1 MTDLPSHIRDEFETY
16 VRKSAPTIDMRS
28 RNGRYT
34 EKTVNIL
41 WDMWVYA
48 YHFGLDEGLSSEIDV
63 QAHNL
68 DKYTSMADRARNLK
82 KTNKGSGK

>member
-16 VRKSAPTIDMRS
+16 VKTSAPTIDMRS
-28 RNGRYT
+28 SNGRYT

-48 YHFGLDEGLSSEIDV
+48 YHFGLDDHCAS
-63 QAHNL
+63 NL
-68 DKYTSMADRARNLK
+68 NNITQQVDKYASMAARTAVRRSLK
-82 KTNKGSGK
+82 KGDDK